1 MFDFGRQWY
10 WAKDCPEVRK
20 LTDLGCVCVSGIGLQ
35 WLWCSLFPPISI
47 INPAKT
53 SVKHTGGGWVIFL
66 SCFWLFVAVPPPPP
80 PRPMGGGEGGGR
92 VPSSRTSEADWNSRI
107 SFPQLYYADGLCE
120 CTCIY
125 EHYTIFQL
133 IYSSGAILTL
143 GGEHLTYLMSVEYRT
158 ACANDRTIP

>member
-1 MFDFGRQWY
+1 MALVLSVPTHQHHQPSKNFSKTHRWGKGEYSLLELGQ
-10 WAKDCPEVRK
+10 CPR
-20 LTDLGCVCVSGIGLQ
+20 
-35 WLWCSLFPPISI
+35 
-47 INPAKT
+47 
-53 SVKHTGGGWVIFL
+53 
-66 SCFWLFVAVPPPPP
+66 PPPPP